1 MSVQQDT
8 VNIQQTAVERD
19 VQQIL
24 AHIDFYDW
32 RYPASYSHLCF
43 VQAWC
48 ATRIVASPRVGL

>member
-1 MSVQQDT
+1 

-48 ATRIVASPRVGL
+48 ATRIAASPRVGL